1 MNINGITSGIEEAKT
16 AGGVRPREVDLTVSD
31 RGVQPNKRADA
42 TRAVDVPSQ
51 ITSTAVLQAE
61 LTEEETLSLVQY
73 FGSQDE
79 SAAENA
85 DRQQANTYNLS
96 GRNAGQGFSIAHGR
110 LVDWIG

>member
-1 MNINGITSGIEEAKT
+1 MNINGVTSGIEEAKT

-31 RGVQPNKRADA
+31 RGVQLNERAEA
-42 TRAVDVPSQ
+42 IRAVDVPSQ

-79 SAAENA
+79 SVAENA
-85 DRQQANTYNLS
+85 GLQANTYDLS
-96 GRNAGQGFSIAHGR
+96 GRNAGQGFSMAHGR